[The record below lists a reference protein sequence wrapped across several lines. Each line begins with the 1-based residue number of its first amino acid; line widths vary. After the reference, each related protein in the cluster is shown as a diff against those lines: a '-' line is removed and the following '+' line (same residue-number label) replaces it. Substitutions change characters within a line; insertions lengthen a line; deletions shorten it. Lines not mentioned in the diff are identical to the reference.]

1 MAKLTS
7 QQRDHFVNRIHEQ
20 FKTTL
25 GPLEKVA
32 AIKKAELVEEKFDEF
47 VESLGLKTVLDK
59 FVKAEQELL
68 SLQQTVAN
76 HMTNLNEQ
84 YDLSN
89 NHYGSSSV
97 NKDYEWSWSDYQLK
111 SEQINTALLKMCREE
126 CEIAFKSIPEGQE
139 IEKLKNKKTEA
150 IDYIMGFDQQAELLN
165 GLSTVLHGSGVMML
179 QEYKEIK

>member
-7 QQRDHFVNRIHEQ
+7 QQRDHFVNRIKDQ
-20 FKTTL
+20 FKVTL

-32 AIKKAELVEEKFDEF
+32 ASKKAELVEEKFDEF
-47 VESLGLKTVLDK
+47 VESLGLKTILDK
-59 FVKAEQELL
+59 FAKTEQELL
-68 SLQQTVAN
+68 NLQQTVAN

-84 YDLSN
+84 YDISDSN
-89 NHYGSSSV
+89 YRSN
-97 NKDYEWSWSDYQLK
+97 YEWSWSNYGFQT
-111 SEQINTALLKMCREE
+111 EQIKTALLKMCREE

>member
-7 QQRDHFVNRIHEQ
+7 QQRDHFVNRIKDQ
-20 FKTTL
+20 FRVTL

-32 AIKKAELVEEKFDEF
+32 ASKKAELVEEKFDEF
-47 VESLGLKTVLDK
+47 VESLGLKTILDK
-59 FVKAEQELL
+59 FAETEQELIN
-68 SLQQTVAN
+68 LQQTLAN
-76 HMTNLNEQ
+76 HMTNLKEQ
-84 YDLSN
+84 YDLSESN
-89 NHYGSSSV
+89 YRSS
-97 NKDYEWSWSDYQLK
+97 YEWSWSHYGLQTEQLK
-111 SEQINTALLKMCREE
+111 TALLKMCREE

>member
-32 AIKKAELVEEKFDEF
+32 ASKKAELVDEKFDEF
-47 VESLGLKTVLDK
+47 VESLGLKTILDK
-59 FVKAEQELL
+59 FAETEQELL
-68 SLQQTVAN
+68 NLQQTVAN

-89 NHYGSSSV
+89 NNYGKS
-97 NKDYEWSWSDYQLK
+97 YEWSWSNYGFQT
-111 SEQINTALLKMCREE
+111 EQIKTALLKMCREE

-150 IDYIMGFDQQAELLN
+150 IDYIMGYDQQAELLS
-165 GLSTVLHGSGVMML
+165 GLSSVLHGSGVMML
-179 QEYKEIK
+179 QEYKETK

>member
-32 AIKKAELVEEKFDEF
+32 ASKKAELVEEKFDEF

-59 FVKAEQELL
+59 FAETEQELI

-84 YDLSN
+84 YDLPNSN
-89 NHYGSSSV
+89 YGR
-97 NKDYEWSWSDYQLK
+97 NYEWSWSNYGFQT
-111 SEQINTALLKMCREE
+111 EQIKTALLKMCREE

-150 IDYIMGFDQQAELLN
+150 IDYIMGYDQQAELLS
-165 GLSTVLHGSGVMML
+165 GLSSVLHGSGVMML
-179 QEYKEIK
+179 QEYKETK

>member
-7 QQRDHFVNRIHEQ
+7 QQRDHFVNRINEQ
-20 FKTTL
+20 FRDTL

-32 AIKKAELVEEKFDEF
+32 ASKKAELVDEKFDEF

-59 FVKAEQELL
+59 FAKTEQELI

-84 YDLSN
+84 YDLSTDSYRTN
-89 NHYGSSSV
+89 
-97 NKDYEWSWSDYQLK
+97 YEWSWGHYGLQTEQLK
-111 SEQINTALLKMCREE
+111 TALLKMCRAE
-126 CEIAFKSIPEGQE
+126 CEIAFRSIPEGQE

-150 IDYIMGFDQQAELLN
+150 IDYIMGYDQQAELLS

-179 QEYKEIK
+179 QEYKETK

>member
-7 QQRDHFVNRIHEQ
+7 QQRDHFVNRINEQ

-32 AIKKAELVEEKFDEF
+32 ASKKAEMVDEKFDEF
-47 VESLGLKTVLDK
+47 IESLGLKSTVER
-59 FVKAEQELL
+59 FVKLEDELVAM
-68 SLQQTVAN
+68 QQTISN
-76 HMTNLNEQ
+76 HMTNLKEQ
-84 YDLSN
+84 YGLT
-89 NHYGSSSV
+89 SSSYG
-97 NKDYEWSWSDYQLK
+97 NKYEWSWSHYGKQAEQIK
-111 SEQINTALLKMCREE
+111 SELLKMCRKE

-165 GLSTVLHGSGVMML
+165 GLSNVLNGSGVMML

>member
-32 AIKKAELVEEKFDEF
+32 ASKKAELVEEKFDEF

-59 FVKAEQELL
+59 FTETEQELL
-68 SLQQTVAN
+68 NLQQTVAN

-84 YDLSN
+84 YDLSTDSYRTN
-89 NHYGSSSV
+89 
-97 NKDYEWSWSDYQLK
+97 YEWSWSNYGFQT
-111 SEQINTALLKMCREE
+111 EQIKTALLKMCREE

-150 IDYIMGFDQQAELLN
+150 IDYIMGYDQQAELLS
-165 GLSTVLHGSGVMML
+165 GLSSVLHGSGVMML
-179 QEYKEIK
+179 QEYKETK